1 MKITKSTLMAALM
14 LAGAVS
20 VTPFAVA
27 QDKPDA
33 AKPGAAKPDAPRR
46 ERRGQAGDR
55 LEQMSKELNLSEEQ
69 KGKLKTIFEQQAAKT
84 RALRDDTSL
93 TPEKRREKA
102 RGIREEFT
110 GKVKEVLTKE
120 QNEKWQKQ
128 REQRPDRP
136 QRPPRAEQPK

>member
-1 MKITKSTLMAALM
+1 MKITKSTLAAALM
-14 LAGAVS
+14 LAGVVG

-33 AKPGAAKPDAPRR
+33 AKPDAPRR
-46 ERRGQAGDR
+46 ERREQVRDR

-69 KGKLKTIFEQQAAKT
+69 KGKLKTIFQQEAEKV
-84 RALRDDTSL
+84 RALRDDTGL

-102 RGIREEFT
+102 RGIREEFA

-120 QNEKWQKQ
+120 QNEKWQKL

-136 QRPPRAEQPK
+136 QRPPRTEQPK

>member
-1 MKITKSTLMAALM
+1 MKITKSTLAAALM
-14 LAGAVS
+14 LAGMIS

-33 AKPGAAKPDAPRR
+33 TKPDAARPDAPRR
-46 ERRGQAGDR
+46 ERRAQAGDR

-69 KGKLKTIFEQQAAKT
+69 KGKLKTILEQQAAKT

-102 RGIREEFT
+102 RAIREEFA

-136 QRPPRAEQPK
+136 QRPPRTEQPK